1 MDKTMKSGIIS
12 LAATLAL
19 SLVASV
25 ALAQKT
31 DPSLNYENS
40 EFGTVTS
47 GVIKS
52 LRNCPDGTDAFFKNV
67 SPFISGGSGGSSPEF
82 DWQDTYL
89 IDGTEV
95 TLRVFWKDDNS
106 FRFEVENGV
115 MQEIGAEVDS
125 DKLIYKYLG
134 GPVFRDGAL
143 DEGRLNVLK
152 SGGDSAAVN
161 HLDVCLSLVDT
172 TPPFIEFI
180 EPLDGDTVSGTV
192 TVIVTAT
199 DPSGVDPNSVTVS
212 VNGGTPVSMTCT
224 QEADDQY
231 RCTYD
236 WRTTEPGEELPAGTY
251 TITVEA
257 KDGAVPVQNT
267 ATVTITV
274 DLVNSLSS
282 CFGILGDEDFTGE
295 LLPDGFA
302 NGCKPTVLANVQV
315 PPDTNACNPDL
326 QPPGYIIPAYCN
338 ISGKQL
344 KPDPSKYATAAAN
357 YGFEGRCDACAL
369 DYCGD
374 ITAGEYGIP
383 DPRMYC
389 DGVFDS
395 GARTCSGD
403 WIPVEPLVPLLV
415 KDVAE
420 GDPELVLGKYVY
432 GYNGCFA
439 ASQHFRGGA
448 LVDLYTYWPAD
459 PPTGLV
465 FIKTHRPADVIPPGL
480 VVACNDGEADAA
492 QAGYQPIG
500 KNQSVDRLEDGTPA
514 ITLAATQKCV
524 NPART
529 LSRDNG
535 IDVSNIIETD
545 GSGDPLA
552 FKYQMA
558 QMQFDA
564 LYAALDCAE
573 PTFLRGRIKFS
584 DVSSPINQA
593 QAQFGNGSIAALER
607 ARDDLQDAALAI
619 RTVNWAVTA
628 ENCAGDALARTE
640 NLAWRMTDLIAAL
653 TAP

>member
-1 MDKTMKSGIIS
+1 MHDLEVHTLERRMKNVFA
-12 LAATLAL
+12 LAGMLAL

-31 DPSLNYENS
+31 DVSKYAVSSPE
-40 EFGTVTS
+40 EIAPKS
-47 GVIKS
+47 GVIKF
-52 LRNCPDGTDAFFKNV
+52 LKDCPLGTDAFFKNV
-67 SPFISGGSGGSSPEF
+67 SPFISGGPGG
-82 DWQDTYL
+82 DTGEYL
-89 IDGTEV
+89 WEGVFPVDGSEV
-95 TLRVFWKDDNS
+95 TLNVYWKDNNS
-106 FRFEVENGV
+106 YRFEAFGGV
-115 MQEIGAEVDS
+115 VWAVGPEIDS
-125 DKLIYKYLG
+125 DKLIYEFDT
-134 GPVFRDGAL
+134 PVFADG
-143 DEGRLNVLK
+143 GHNVLA
-152 SGGDSAAVN
+152 SPPGGDPAGDSAAVN
-161 HLDVCLSLVDT
+161 HLDLCLSLVDT
-172 TPPFIEFI
+172 TPPLIEFI
-180 EPLDGDTVSGTV
+180 EPHDGDTVSGTV

-199 DPSGVDPNSVTVS
+199 DPSGVDSVTVS

-224 QEADDQY
+224 QEADQY

-236 WRTTEPGEELPAGTY
+236 WLTTEPGEELPAGTY

-257 KDGAVPVQNT
+257 KDGAVPAQNT

-282 CFGILGDEDFTGE
+282 CFGILGEEDFGGDPD
-295 LLPDGFA
+295 PDGFA
-302 NGCKPTVLANVQV
+302 NGCKPTPLANVQV
-315 PPDTNACNPDL
+315 PPDTDVCNPEL
-326 QPPGYIIPAYCN
+326 QPPGYIIPAFCY

-344 KPDPSKYATAAAN
+344 KPDPDEIAAL
-357 YGFEGRCDACAL
+357 GCDACAP
-369 DYCGD
+369 DYC
-374 ITAGEYGIP
+374 GEYGIP
-383 DPRMYC
+383 DPRMIC
-389 DGVFDS
+389 TTATFDPDT
-395 GARTCSGD
+395 GWCEGD
-403 WIPVEPLVPLLV
+403 WIPVEPLVPLHV

-448 LVDLYTYWPAD
+448 LVDLYPYWPVV

-465 FIKTHRPADVIPPGL
+465 FIKTHDPADVIPTDL
-480 VVACNDGEADAA
+480 VVACNPGDADVE

-545 GSGDPLA
+545 GSDDPLA

-564 LYAALDCAE
+564 LYAALDCAQ

-593 QAQFGNGSIAALER
+593 QAQFSNGSIAALER
-607 ARDDLQDAALAI
+607 ARDDLQDAASAI
-619 RTVNWAVTA
+619 REGKWDVTA

-640 NLAWRMTDLIAAL
+640 NLAWRMTDLIAA
-653 TAP
+653 PRP